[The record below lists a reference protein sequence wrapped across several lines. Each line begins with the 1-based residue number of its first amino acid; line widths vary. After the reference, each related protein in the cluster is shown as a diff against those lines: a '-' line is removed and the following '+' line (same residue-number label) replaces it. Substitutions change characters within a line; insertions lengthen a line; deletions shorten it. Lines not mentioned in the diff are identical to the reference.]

1 MDQRI
6 VLIVVASLLRG
17 TWATAFETQHADF
30 GPTVELIDDLRSVL
44 REISLAFNAESRI
57 STMETEIKVAGSHI
71 KEIQEDIKDLKT
83 KMQETFHAGQLFKTQ
98 FETTMALLDKIPQ
111 NKLTSDDVDQKIK
124 ASSDKLSVKLV
135 SLETRLAEMERSVA
149 KNTEKVAAHSVAM
162 ADLENVTSRV
172 SKLEDGYQALNKSL
186 NETLQAAQVRK
197 DWECPSP
204 YQLVKNDCLF
214 VVSDVL
220 MSWEKARENCKAKAK
235 ALNMDGDL
243 AVPSDIPAFLEF
255 MKKSDEGV
263 PWSWIGAFADD
274 GNATKWKWL
283 RDSSISLDKSSFQW
297 DGNEPTRSTVEKAMC
312 LSRSALK
319 FHNCKNAHALH
330 SVCQIFV
337 NTDQ

>member
-6 VLIVVASLLRG
+6 VLIVVTSLLRG

-111 NKLTSDDVDQKIK
+111 NKLTSDDVD
-124 ASSDKLSVKLV
+124 
-135 SLETRLAEMERSVA
+135 
-149 KNTEKVAAHSVAM
+149 H
-162 ADLENVTSRV
+162 LENVTSRV
-172 SKLEDGYQALNKSL
+172 SKLEDSCQALNKSL
-186 NETLQAAQVRK
+186 NETLQAAQVKK

-214 VVSDVL
+214 VVSDVK

-263 PWSWIGAFADD
+263 RWPWIGAFADD
-274 GNATKWKWL
+274 SMATKWKWL
-283 RDSSISLDKSSFQW
+283 RNSSISLDKSSFQW
-297 DGNEPTRSTVEKAMC
+297 DKVEPTKSTTEKAMC

-319 FHNCKNAHALH
+319 FHNCSNSLSLH
-330 SVCQIFV
+330 SVCQIFE

>member
-111 NKLTSDDVDQKIK
+111 NKLTSDDVD
-124 ASSDKLSVKLV
+124 
-135 SLETRLAEMERSVA
+135 
-149 KNTEKVAAHSVAM
+149 H
-162 ADLENVTSRV
+162 LENVTSRV